1 MATVKAAQEI
11 YLSNAAVA
19 DFNIEVVRAQLP
31 KCNRFFLRSQ
41 QQAARNICCMST

>member
-31 KCNRFFLRSQ
+31 KFPKCNRFFLRS
-41 QQAARNICCMST
+41 ATAVST